1 MPIRSVFLAGLL
13 ALGLTACGSSS
24 SSDSGSGPALPT
36 ITVDAVNA
44 PLFTDLATA
53 FVVEGSGFGAA
64 GDLVLVRFLVVDGQG
79 TPFSNGTSDTALVEA
94 VVQNDAQCI
103 GLSPPA
109 LSPGSFLCYVDV
121 IVGAAEG
128 LSDTAIGSFIR
139 APLIPQLDYFPLIG
153 PTPSTAA
160 ILVGGPGDDVL
171 LGGAVADQL
180 FGNDGNDYLD
190 GAGDNDTYEGGAH
203 LDAFAVDLLPGDTD
217 ETFVDFTPNDDL
229 MVTFGDPGDVD
240 FSLLQAVSSV
250 FDGGVNVTLNLA
262 GGGSI
267 VMQGLGDGSI
277 VDLAELLFA
286 GVKIV
291 VSLP

>member
-24 SSDSGSGPALPT
+24 SSDSGSGPSLPT
-36 ITVDAVNA
+36 VTVDAINA

-53 FVVEGSGFGAA
+53 FVVEGSGFGTA
-64 GDLVLVRFLVVDGQG
+64 GDVVLVRFLVVQGQG
-79 TPFSNGTSDTALVEA
+79 TPFSNGTSDTAVVEA

-139 APLIPQLDYFPLIG
+139 APAIPLLDYFPLIG
-153 PTPSTAA
+153 PNPSTEA

-171 LGGAVADQL
+171 LGGALADQL
-180 FGNDGNDYLD
+180 SGNDGNDYLD
-190 GAGDNDTYEGGAH
+190 GAGDNDTYEGGAN
-203 LDAFAVDLLPGDTD
+203 LDAFAVEVELCHAQMLASMQVNR
-217 ETFVDFTPNDDL
+217 TFVALCESTRTTDGSQDALLLFLVMNREGLTDL
-229 MVTFGDPGDVD
+229 TDVD
-240 FSLLQAVSSV
+240 FAVRATHERHPSV
-250 FDGGVNVTLNLA
+250 AFDVL
-262 GGGSI
+262 
-267 VMQGLGDGSI
+267 
-277 VDLAELLFA
+277 
-286 GVKIV
+286 
-291 VSLP
+291 